1 MYVFMCIMYRCVAV
15 CACVVCVYVRTCG
28 SRKLP
33 VWDKILSLHP
43 HQHSL
48 LLVFFFIY
56 LFDIFSHIYIYTHT
70 YIFTYSAVGYFMEC
84 KVKNWGFEGK
94 LVCSA
99 LSPGSFLQGFS
110 LSKGILCNGSSLPYE
125 FDFK

>member
-1 MYVFMCIMYRCVAV
+1 MRVLCVSMCAPVAQGSSQ
-15 CACVVCVYVRTCG
+15 CG
-28 SRKLP
+28 IRFCHY
-33 VWDKILSLHP
+33 ILTSTHCCLFSSL
-43 HQHSL
+43 
-48 LLVFFFIY
+48 FIY